1 MRKMWLLILLLV
13 LLSHTCYAET
23 KEIVAE
29 GTYIMGDGETSTV
42 AQDKALLNAKRTA
55 IEQAGIYIE
64 SYSQTVNYQLTKDE
78 INTLSSGMM
87 QITTQSVVRE
97 FQGNT
102 LKFIASIHCYIQI
115 DDVAAMRER
124 VRQLRFTAKQQ
135 EKSPIYDD
143 ENLIERTLADGRK
156 ISYNRNKTLLT
167 VLDPSGAITVWVGIN
182 LEKVNAGL
190 SSPPS
195 MYLKMYL
202 GYLGIILPSD
212 H

>member
-1 MRKMWLLILLLV
+1 MRKIWLLILLLV
-13 LLSHTCYAET
+13 LLSNTCYAET

-29 GTYIMGDGETSTV
+29 GTYIMGDGETSTE
-42 AQDKALLNAKRTA
+42 AQDKALLNAKRVA

-87 QITTQSVVRE
+87 QITNQSVIRE

-102 LKFIASIHCYIQI
+102 LKFTASIHCYIQI
-115 DDVAAMRER
+115 DDVVAMRER
-124 VRQLRFTAKQQ
+124 VRQLRSTAKQQ
-135 EKSPIYDD
+135 EKNPIYDD
-143 ENLIERTLADGRK
+143 GNIIERTLPDGRK

-167 VLDPSGAITVWVGIN
+167 VIEPSGAITVWAGIN

-190 SSPPS
+190 SSPRS
-195 MYLKMYL
+195 MYVKMYL
-202 GYLGIILPSD
+202 GHLGIILPSD
-212 H
+212 Y